1 MQTQDTFY
9 QVMRRHGV
17 TRRSF
22 LKFCSLTA
30 TSLGL
35 SSSMIPQIAYAL
47 ENKPRTP
54 VIWLHGLECTCCTES
69 FIRSAHPLAKDAILS
84 LISLDY
90 DDTIMAA
97 AGQQAEQALAD
108 VMREYKGNYIVAVE
122 GNAPLNE
129 DGMFCILAG
138 EPFLEKLKRVRTNAS
153 NQWCR
158 SDSCYVNSSR
168 TFLAVLN
175 FELNVLAFSQSF
187 ETIALDSGEVYEHI
201 FAAVSRSNEA
211 KTFGFVEPLNLTFNL
226 CHLQNSLEC
235 FLCP

>member
-129 DGMFCILAG
+129 DGMFCIPLA
-138 EPFLEKLKRVRTNAS
+138 N
-153 NQWCR
+153 R
-158 SDSCYVNSSR
+158 SSK
-168 TFLAVLN
+168 
-175 FELNVLAFSQSF
+175 
-187 ETIALDSGEVYEHI
+187 I
-201 FAAVSRSNEA
+201 
-211 KTFGFVEPLNLTFNL
+211 KTR
-226 CHLQNSLEC
+226 EC
-235 FLCP
+235 GC